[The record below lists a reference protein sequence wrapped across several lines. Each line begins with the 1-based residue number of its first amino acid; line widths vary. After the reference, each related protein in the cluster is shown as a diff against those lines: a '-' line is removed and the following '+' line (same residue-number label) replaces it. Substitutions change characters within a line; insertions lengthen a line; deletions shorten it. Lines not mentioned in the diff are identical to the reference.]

1 VIFMEGRVKVSGLA
15 QAPASTLTDSQDRIL
30 SRTGQSSP
38 IRRQRP
44 SSLTSIPESLIPR
57 PRTEVI
63 FTIDSKG
70 KARTET
76 VVVGPAS
83 KPRVGTSSL
92 NEEWE
97 SSQYES
103 SSDEEPIILPS
114 RNSSFN
120 LPSQPKGPK
129 LARFETS
136 NQGPDGRRPST
147 AANGYSQSE
156 TSSQPS
162 LHEVE
167 SEAETVM
174 EEDDGSGDATREL
187 RKVLESRKK
196 LQLNSR
202 HHRYGAGIS
211 PRGSVQYVNY
221 SSSANLSP
229 TTITDPDGATPTSSG
244 TGTTRCVCNNTD
256 SEGFMIQW

>member
-1 VIFMEGRVKVSGLA
+1 MIFMEGRIKVNDLA
-15 QAPASTLTDSQDRIL
+15 QALVPTLTDAQDRIL

-44 SSLTSIPESLIPR
+44 SSLTSIPESLAPR

-83 KPRVGTSSL
+83 KPRGASSL

-120 LPSQPKGPK
+120 LPPQPKGPK

-136 NQGPDGRRPST
+136 NQASGSRRPST
-147 AANGYSQSE
+147 AANGYSHSE

-187 RKVLESRKK
+187 RKVMESRKK

-202 HHRYGAGIS
+202 RHHRYGIS
-211 PRGSVQYVNY
+211 PRGSVQYANY